1 MGYICMY
8 VCAKFCWVVIV
19 IIIIRPED
27 LWAILSGCDDEFF
40 FFKAFL
46 YNWLQ
51 EMGSEQIMEA
61 KHNGLWFMCKCFGHF
76 CSGWATWCTRPSSD
90 IGEWSKYHREC
101 NRYEFLHFSVL
112 FVSIPGCCCCFPP
125 LEGEVKTHHL
135 ISLKKDADILI
146 GSSYW
151 KDFRSFAFITKS
163 SSNLCLR
170 NFFGTKKKKG
180 QQLDSNIELLP
191 NSNNAL

>member
-1 MGYICMY
+1 MY
-8 VCAKFCWVVIV
+8 VCAKFCRVVIVIV
-19 IIIIRPED
+19 IIIPED
-27 LWAILSGCDDEFF
+27 LWAILSGCDDEIFF
-40 FFKAFL
+40 SSRHSL

-61 KHNGLWFMCKCFGHF
+61 KHNGLWFMCKVFGHF

-90 IGEWSKYHREC
+90 TGEWSKYHREC

-112 FVSIPGCCCCFPP
+112 FVSIPGCLLFFLLPR
-125 LEGEVKTHHL
+125 EGEVKTHHL
-135 ISLKKDADILI
+135 ISLKKDSDILI

-151 KDFRSFAFITKS
+151 KDFRSFAFITKPS
-163 SSNLCLR
+163 KQSLLR

-180 QQLDSNIELLP
+180 QS
-191 NSNNAL
+191 S